1 MNLAGSRKWIVMPG
15 QNPLLLFQIDI
26 YLSSPS
32 IWFSTQWQN
41 IMSTGNIHGTHVC
54 SYWIILLKNNTLKN
68 CIMLIFLTIIGIV
81 LNFKLGIMYLPLS
94 VLTIFASQ
102 GFTRSFPLL
111 NNLQRSGVLDCLN
124 LHTYRTNLLRWYMYV
139 RIFDQRN
146 IQRMT
151 RWRSGDGGGGIYF
164 IN

>member
-1 MNLAGSRKWIVMPG
+1 MPG
-15 QNPLLLFQIDI
+15 QNPLLLFQIDL

-68 CIMLIFLTIIGIV
+68 CILLIFSTIIGIV
-81 LNFKLGIMYLPLS
+81 LNFKLRIMYLPFS

-111 NNLQRSGVLDCLN
+111 NNLQRSGVLDCLKG
-124 LHTYRTNLLRWYMYV
+124 LICPYTYMYV

-151 RWRSGDGGGGIYF
+151 RWRGGDGGGGIYF